1 MAVGILTEVPE
12 GSEEQ
17 YFDVN
22 RQMFGG
28 KNNPDEPPQGLIVHT
43 AGTTS
48 TGGFRIFDVWES
60 QADFERFMKE
70 SVVPAM
76 EELGIPMQGE
86 PEIYELSNVVVG
98 AKVTAGAI

>member
-1 MAVGILTEVPE
+1 MAVGILMEVPE

-17 YFDVN
+17 YFSVN
-22 RQMFGG
+22 RKMFG
-28 KNNPDEPPQGLIVHT
+28 KDSPDDVPQGLIVHT
-43 AGTTS
+43 AGKTP

-60 QADFERFMKE
+60 QADFDRFMKD
-70 SVVPAM
+70 SVAPAM